1 MKAKRSVLLVLANG
15 GMELCWLYAW
25 ANFITIAMIHR
36 PFPLPEAIGTFA
48 LAAALTL
55 IVRGSGWRVILIL
68 GIQVAGFVF
77 AASRIVYV
85 LDSWSFPYLSQGWI
99 LEFFGRPR
107 GFVEWFIFAVL
118 LFFALS
124 FWLGG
129 LALARRSG
137 AYFKICARF
146 DLGVA
151 AFACLLL
158 VKFLFL
164 VKGNMDI
171 HDHAAEALLFPFFLF
186 SLLAIGMA
194 RNRSMAQRD
203 FLAGYQGIGIFL
215 SFTVVVL
222 VFAAG
227 LVLLF
232 LPFLTMAAE
241 FGYGILKTTA
251 RPLGPI
257 LVTIIRFLFMHG
269 VRRPETSSQSGGGDE
284 VDIVSSTET
293 SWWMELLEKIFG
305 WGFMGLLALVGI
317 IACCLGAWYLLRWLF
332 SRTSRSE
339 EKHIQWNLIFLWAS
353 RLWAGLLVFWLKL
366 VTRLKGFKDAAQ
378 LYAALLRWGRRS
390 GLPRSL
396 SETPAEYGSRLERQF
411 PLLVRNIEVIV
422 DAYNQQVYG
431 EMVLDESQ
439 LTRAKRCWRGLSSPY
454 YWPSRFKAWFLRSNA
469 Y

>member
-1 MKAKRSVLLVLANG
+1 MKAKRGVLLLLANG
-15 GMELCWLYAW
+15 GMELSWLYALV
-25 ANFITIAMIHR
+25 NFITIAMIHR
-36 PFPLPEAIGTFA
+36 PFPLPEALGTFA

-55 IVRGSGWRVILIL
+55 IARGSGWRVILIL
-68 GIQVAGFVF
+68 GIQVAGFVCV
-77 AASRIVYV
+77 ASRIVYV
-85 LDSWSFPYLSQGWI
+85 FDSWSFPYLSQGWL

-107 GFVEWFIFAVL
+107 GFVEWFIFAVVL
-118 LFFALS
+118 LFALS

-129 LALARRSG
+129 LALARRPG
-137 AYFKICARF
+137 AYLKICARF

-151 AFACLLL
+151 AFACLFL

-171 HDHAAEALLFPFFLF
+171 HDRAAEALLFPFFLF

-203 FLAGYQGIGIFL
+203 FLSGYQGIGIFL
-215 SFTVVVL
+215 SFTVIVL
-222 VFAAG
+222 VFGAG

-232 LPFLTMAAE
+232 LPYLTMAAE

-257 LVTIIRFLFMHG
+257 LVSILRFLFMHG
-269 VRRPETSSQSGGGDE
+269 IRRPETSSQSGGGDE
-284 VDIVSSTET
+284 MDIVSSTET
-293 SWWMELLEKIFG
+293 SWWMELLEKVLG
-305 WGFMGLLALVGI
+305 WGFMGLAALVGI
-317 IACCLGAWYLLRWLF
+317 IVCCLGAWYLLRWLF

-353 RLWAGLLVFWLKL
+353 GLWTGLLVFWHKL
-366 VTRLKGFKDAAQ
+366 VARLKSFKDAVQ
-378 LYAALLRWGRRS
+378 LYAALLRWGRHS

-396 SETPAEYGSRLERQF
+396 SETPAEYGGRLKRQF
-411 PLLVRNIEVIV
+411 PPLERCIGVIV
-422 DAYNQQVYG
+422 DAYNRQVYG

-439 LTRAKRCWRGLSSPY
+439 LTAAKRSWRSLRSPY
-454 YWPSRFKAWFLRSNA
+454 YWPSRFKAWFLRSGE

>member
-1 MKAKRSVLLVLANG
+1 LVLANG
-15 GMELCWLYAW
+15 GMELSWLYAW
-25 ANFITIAMIHR
+25 ANFIMIAMIHR
-36 PFPLPEAIGTFA
+36 PFPLPEALGTFA
-48 LAAALTL
+48 LAAALTF
-55 IVRGSGWRVILIL
+55 ITRGSGWRVILIL
-68 GIQVAGFVF
+68 AIQAGGFVF

-85 LDSWSFPYLSQGWI
+85 LDSWSFPFLSQGWI
-99 LEFFGRPR
+99 IEFFGRPR
-107 GFVEWFIFAVL
+107 GFMEWFIFAVL

-124 FWLGG
+124 FWMGG

-137 AYFKICARF
+137 AYLKICARF

-151 AFACLLL
+151 AFGGLFLI
-158 VKFLFL
+158 KFLFL
-164 VKGNMDI
+164 IKGNMDI
-171 HDHAAEALLFPFFLF
+171 HDHAAQALLFPFFLF

-203 FLAGYQGIGIFL
+203 FLSGYQGIGIFL
-215 SFTVVVL
+215 SFTLVVL
-222 VFAAG
+222 IFGAG

-232 LPFLTMAAE
+232 LPYLTMAAE

-257 LVTIIRFLFMHG
+257 LVTIIRFIFMHN
-269 VRRPETSSQSGGGDE
+269 VSRPETRPQSGGGAE

-293 SWWMELLEKIFG
+293 SWWMELLEKVVG

-339 EKHIQWNLIFLWAS
+339 EKRLQWNLMFLWAS
-353 RLWAGLLVFWLKL
+353 RLWAGLVVFWHKL
-366 VTRLKGFKDAAQ
+366 ATRLTGFNDAPR

-396 SETPAEYGSRLERQF
+396 SETPAEYGGRLERQF

-431 EMVLDESQ
+431 EMLLDESQ
-439 LTRAKRCWRGLSSPY
+439 LRTAKRSWRSLRSPY
-454 YWPSRFKAWFLRSNA
+454 YWPSRFKTWFLRTGE
-469 Y
+469 

>member
-1 MKAKRSVLLVLANG
+1 MKAKGGVLLLLANG
-15 GMELCWLYAW
+15 GMEMSWLYAL

-36 PFPLPEAIGTFA
+36 PFPLPEALGTFA

-55 IVRGSGWRVILIL
+55 IARGSGWRVILIL
-68 GIQVAGFVF
+68 GIQAAGFVC

-85 LDSWSFPYLSQGWI
+85 FDSWSFPYLSQGWI
-99 LEFFGRPR
+99 IEFFGRPR

-124 FWLGG
+124 FWMGG

-137 AYFKICARF
+137 AYLKICARF

-151 AFACLLL
+151 AFACLFL

-164 VKGNMDI
+164 IKGNMDI
-171 HDHAAEALLFPFFLF
+171 RDHAAEALLFPFFLF

-203 FLAGYQGIGIFL
+203 FLSGYQGIGIFL
-215 SFTVVVL
+215 SFTVIVL
-222 VFAAG
+222 VFGAG

-232 LPFLTMAAE
+232 LPYLTMAAE

-257 LVTIIRFLFMHG
+257 LVNIIRFLFMHG
-269 VRRPETSSQSGGGDE
+269 VRRPETRPQSGGADE
-284 VDIVSSTET
+284 VDIVSSAET
-293 SWWMELLEKIFG
+293 SWWLELLEKVLG
-305 WGFMGLLALVGI
+305 WGFMGLAALVGI
-317 IACCLGAWYLLRWLF
+317 IVCCLGAWYLLRWLF
-332 SRTSRSE
+332 SRTSKSE

-353 RLWAGLLVFWLKL
+353 RWWAGLLVFWHKL
-366 VTRLKGFKDAAQ
+366 VARLKGFKDAAQ

-390 GLPRSL
+390 GLPRFL
-396 SETPAEYGSRLERQF
+396 SETPAEYGGRLKRHFPPLERC
-411 PLLVRNIEVIV
+411 IEVIV

-439 LTRAKRCWRGLSSPY
+439 LTTAKRSWRSLRSPH
-454 YWPSRFKAWFLRSNA
+454 YWPSRFKAWFLRSGE

>member
-1 MKAKRSVLLVLANG
+1 MKAKRGVLLLLANG
-15 GMELCWLYAW
+15 GMELSWLYALV
-25 ANFITIAMIHR
+25 NFITIAMIHR
-36 PFPLPEAIGTFA
+36 PFPLPEALGTFA

-55 IVRGSGWRVILIL
+55 IARGSGWRVILIL
-68 GIQVAGFVF
+68 GIQVAGFVC

-85 LDSWSFPYLSQGWI
+85 FDSWSSPYLSQGWI
-99 LEFFGRPR
+99 IEFFGRPR
-107 GFVEWFIFAVL
+107 GFVEWFIFAVV

-129 LALARRSG
+129 LALARRPG
-137 AYFKICARF
+137 AYLKICARF

-151 AFACLLL
+151 AFACLFL

-171 HDHAAEALLFPFFLF
+171 HDRAAEALLFPFFLF

-203 FLAGYQGIGIFL
+203 FLSGYQGIGIFL
-215 SFTVVVL
+215 SFTVIVL
-222 VFAAG
+222 VFGAG

-232 LPFLTMAAE
+232 LPYLTMAAE

-257 LVTIIRFLFMHG
+257 LVSILRFLFMHG
-269 VRRPETSSQSGGGDE
+269 IRRPETSSQSGGGDE

-293 SWWMELLEKIFG
+293 SWWMELLEKVLG
-305 WGFMGLLALVGI
+305 WGFMGLAALVGI
-317 IACCLGAWYLLRWLF
+317 IVCCLGAWYLLRWLF

-353 RLWAGLLVFWLKL
+353 RLWAGLLFLRNKL
-366 VTRLKGFKDAAQ
+366 VARLKAFKDAVQ
-378 LYAALLRWGRRS
+378 LYAALLRWGRHS

-396 SETPAEYGSRLERQF
+396 SETPAEYGGRLKRQF
-411 PLLVRNIEVIV
+411 PPLNEHIGVIV
-422 DAYNQQVYG
+422 DAYNRQVYG
-431 EMVLDESQ
+431 EMVLDVSQ
-439 LTRAKRCWRGLSSPY
+439 LTAAKRSWGSLRSPW
-454 YWPSRFKAWFLRSNA
+454 YWPSRFKSWFLRSGE

>member
-1 MKAKRSVLLVLANG
+1 MKAKRGVLLVLANG
-15 GMELCWLYAW
+15 GMELSWLYAW
-25 ANFITIAMIHR
+25 ANFIMIAMIHR
-36 PFPLPEAIGTFA
+36 PFPLPEALGTFA
-48 LAAALTL
+48 LAAALTF
-55 IVRGSGWRVILIL
+55 ITRGSGWRVILIL
-68 GIQVAGFVF
+68 AIQAGGFVF

-85 LDSWSFPYLSQGWI
+85 LDSWSFPFLSQGWI
-99 LEFFGRPR
+99 IEFFGRPR
-107 GFVEWFIFAVL
+107 GFMEWFIFAVL
-118 LFFALS
+118 LFFAFS
-124 FWLGG
+124 FWMGG
-129 LALARRSG
+129 VALARRSG
-137 AYFKICARF
+137 AYLKICARF

-151 AFACLLL
+151 AFGGLFLI
-158 VKFLFL
+158 KFLFL
-164 VKGNMDI
+164 IKGNMDI
-171 HDHAAEALLFPFFLF
+171 HDHAAQALLFPFFLF

-203 FLAGYQGIGIFL
+203 FLSGYQGIGIFL

-222 VFAAG
+222 VFGAG

-232 LPFLTMAAE
+232 LPYLTMAAE

-251 RPLGPI
+251 RPLPI
-257 LVTIIRFLFMHG
+257 LVTIIRFLFMHN
-269 VRRPETSSQSGGGDE
+269 VSRPETRPQSGGGAE

-293 SWWMELLEKIFG
+293 SWWMELLEKVVG

-339 EKHIQWNLIFLWAS
+339 EKRLQWNLMFLWAS
-353 RLWAGLLVFWLKL
+353 RLWAGLVVFWHKL
-366 VTRLKGFKDAAQ
+366 ATRLTGFKDAPQ

-396 SETPAEYGSRLERQF
+396 SETPAEYGDRLEQQF

-431 EMVLDESQ
+431 EMLLDESQ
-439 LTRAKRCWRGLSSPY
+439 LRTAKRSWRSLRSPY
-454 YWPSRFKAWFLRSNA
+454 YWPSRFKAWFLRTGE
-469 Y
+469 

>member
-15 GMELCWLYAW
+15 GMELSWLYAMG
-25 ANFITIAMIHR
+25 NFITIAMIHR
-36 PFPLPEAIGTFA
+36 PFPLPEALGTFA

-55 IVRGSGWRVILIL
+55 IARGSGWRVILIL
-68 GIQVAGFVF
+68 GIQVAGFVC

-85 LDSWSFPYLSQGWI
+85 FDSWSFPYLSQGWL

-129 LALARRSG
+129 LALARRPG
-137 AYFKICARF
+137 AYLKICARF
-146 DLGVA
+146 DLGVT
-151 AFACLLL
+151 AFAGLFLI
-158 VKFLFL
+158 KFLFL
-164 VKGNMDI
+164 IKGNMDI

-203 FLAGYQGIGIFL
+203 FLSGYQGIGIFL

-222 VFAAG
+222 VFGAG

-232 LPFLTMAAE
+232 LPYLTMAAE

-257 LVTIIRFLFMHG
+257 LVSIIRFLFMHG
-269 VRRPETSSQSGGGDE
+269 QLRPETRSQSGGGDE

-305 WGFMGLLALVGI
+305 WGFIGLGVLIGI

-339 EKHIQWNLIFLWAS
+339 ERHIQWNLIFLWAS
-353 RLWAGLLVFWLKL
+353 RLWAGLFVFWQKL
-366 VTRLKGFKDAAQ
+366 VARLKGFKDAAQ

-390 GLPRSL
+390 GLPCSL
-396 SETPAEYGSRLERQF
+396 SETPAEYGARLKRQF
-411 PLLVRNIEVIV
+411 RPLGKNIEVIV
-422 DAYNQQVYG
+422 DAYNQRVYG

-454 YWPSRFKAWFLRSNA
+454 YWPSRFKSWFLRSGE
-469 Y
+469 

>member
-1 MKAKRSVLLVLANG
+1 MKAKRGVLLVLANG
-15 GMELCWLYAW
+15 GMELSWLYAW
-25 ANFITIAMIHR
+25 ANFIMIAMIHR
-36 PFPLPEAIGTFA
+36 PFPLPEALGTFA

-55 IVRGSGWRVILIL
+55 VARGSGWRVILIL
-68 GIQVAGFVF
+68 GIQVAGFVC

-85 LDSWSFPYLSQGWI
+85 LGSWSFPYLSQGWI
-99 LEFFGRPR
+99 IEFFGRPR

-118 LFFALS
+118 LFFALC
-124 FWLGG
+124 FWMGG
-129 LALARRSG
+129 LALARRSD
-137 AYFKICARF
+137 AYLKICARF

-151 AFACLLL
+151 AFAGLFLI
-158 VKFLFL
+158 KFLFL

-203 FLAGYQGIGIFL
+203 FLSGYQGIGIFM

-222 VFAAG
+222 VFGAG
-227 LVLLF
+227 LILLF
-232 LPFLTMAAE
+232 LPYLTMAAE

-269 VRRPETSSQSGGGDE
+269 LRRPETRPQSGGGEE

-293 SWWMELLEKIFG
+293 SWWIELLEKVLG
-305 WGFMGLLALVGI
+305 WGFMGLAVLVGI
-317 IACCLGAWYLLRWLF
+317 IVCCLGAWYLLRWLF

-353 RLWAGLLVFWLKL
+353 RLWAGLLVFWQKL
-366 VTRLKGFKDAAQ
+366 AARLKGFKDAAQ

-390 GLPRSL
+390 GLSCFL
-396 SETPAEYGSRLERQF
+396 SETPAEYGGRLKRQF
-411 PLLVRNIEVIV
+411 PSLEWNIGVII
-422 DAYNQQVYG
+422 DAYNRQVYG

-439 LTRAKRCWRGLSSPY
+439 LTRAKRSWRCLRSPY
-454 YWPSRFKAWFLRSNA
+454 YWPSRFKAWFLRSGE
-469 Y
+469 

>member
-1 MKAKRSVLLVLANG
+1 MKVKRDVLLLLANG
-15 GMELCWLYAW
+15 GMELSWLYALV
-25 ANFITIAMIHR
+25 NFITIAMIHR
-36 PFPLPEAIGTFA
+36 PFPLPEALGTFA

-55 IVRGSGWRVILIL
+55 IARGSGWRVILIL
-68 GIQVAGFVF
+68 GIQVVGFVC

-85 LDSWSFPYLSQGWI
+85 FDSWSFPFLSQGWL

-129 LALARRSG
+129 LALARRPG
-137 AYFKICARF
+137 AYIKICARF

-151 AFACLLL
+151 AFACLFL

-164 VKGNMDI
+164 IKGNMDI
-171 HDHAAEALLFPFFLF
+171 HDRAAELLLFPFFLF

-194 RNRSMAQRD
+194 RNRSMARRD

-232 LPFLTMAAE
+232 LPYLTMAAE

-257 LVTIIRFLFMHG
+257 LVSILRFLFMHG

-293 SWWMELLEKIFG
+293 SWWMELLEKVLG
-305 WGFMGLLALVGI
+305 WGFVGLAALIGI

-353 RLWAGLLVFWLKL
+353 RLWTGLIVLWHKL
-366 VTRLKGFKDAAQ
+366 VARLKGFKDAAQ
-378 LYAALLRWGRRS
+378 LYSALLRWGRHS

-396 SETPAEYGSRLERQF
+396 SETPAEYGGRLERQF
-411 PLLVRNIEVIV
+411 PPLRRNIEVIV
-422 DAYNQQVYG
+422 DAYNEQVYG
-431 EMVLDESQ
+431 EMVLDESR
-439 LTRAKRCWRGLSSPY
+439 LTTAKHSWRSLRSPY
-454 YWPSRFKAWFLRSNA
+454 YWPSRVKSWFLRSGE

>member
-1 MKAKRSVLLVLANG
+1 LVLANG
-15 GMELCWLYAW
+15 GMELSWLYAW
-25 ANFITIAMIHR
+25 ANFIMIAMIHR
-36 PFPLPEAIGTFA
+36 PFPLPEALGTFA
-48 LAAALTL
+48 LAAALTF
-55 IVRGSGWRVILIL
+55 ITRGSGWRVILIL
-68 GIQVAGFVF
+68 AIQAGGFVF

-85 LDSWSFPYLSQGWI
+85 LDSWSFPFLSQGWI
-99 LEFFGRPR
+99 IEFFGRPR
-107 GFVEWFIFAVL
+107 GFVEWFVFAVL
-118 LFFALS
+118 LFFAFS
-124 FWLGG
+124 FWMGG
-129 LALARRSG
+129 VALARRSG
-137 AYFKICARF
+137 AYLKICARF

-151 AFACLLL
+151 AFGGLFLI
-158 VKFLFL
+158 KFLFL
-164 VKGNMDI
+164 IKGNMDI
-171 HDHAAEALLFPFFLF
+171 HDHAAQALLFPFFLF

-203 FLAGYQGIGIFL
+203 FLSGYQGIGIFL
-215 SFTVVVL
+215 SFTLVVL
-222 VFAAG
+222 IFGAG

-232 LPFLTMAAE
+232 LPYLTMAAE

-257 LVTIIRFLFMHG
+257 LVTIIRFLFMHN
-269 VRRPETSSQSGGGDE
+269 VSRPETRPQSGGGAE

-293 SWWMELLEKIFG
+293 SWWMELLEKVVG

-339 EKHIQWNLIFLWAS
+339 EKRLQWNLMFLWAS
-353 RLWAGLLVFWLKL
+353 RLWAGLVVFWHKL
-366 VTRLKGFKDAAQ
+366 ATRLTGFNDAPQ

-396 SETPAEYGSRLERQF
+396 SETPAEYGGRLEQQF

-431 EMVLDESQ
+431 EMLLDESQ
-439 LTRAKRCWRGLSSPY
+439 LRTAKRSWRSLRSPY
-454 YWPSRFKAWFLRSNA
+454 YWPSRFKAWFLRTGE
-469 Y
+469 